1 MKRII
6 KLTESDLTRI
16 VRRVLREQNETTPQ
30 QPPVNTSNPTGNLNQ
45 ELVGETANFYLENEY
60 NIPILSQVEIEN
72 VKSNREELIIEGNSP
87 KVGKVTLKYRC
98 GNTKDF
104 FKLDK
109 VRFTGN
115 FVNDVNDFISS
126 LRDTLFQSRNWWRDL
141 LVGHVKNYVRQETP
155 KVIKEK
161 ITRVINNN
169 KNPIVYPPVESDTN
183 NRYFMEIIKSNFCS
197 RGGRDKA
204 TFATTGGN
212 QGSNMA

>member
-6 KLTESDLTRI
+6 KLTENDLTRI
-16 VRRVLREQNETTPQ
+16 VRRVIREQNEKPP
-30 QPPVNTSNPTGNLNQ
+30 QPPVNSTNPTGNLNQ
-45 ELVGETANFYLENEY
+45 ELVGESANFYLENEY
-60 NIPILSQVEIEN
+60 NVPILSQVEIEN
-72 VKSNREELIIEGNSP
+72 VKSNREELIIEGTSP
-87 KVGKVTLKYRC
+87 NVGKVTLKYRC

-109 VRFTGN
+109 VRFSGN
-115 FVNDVNDFISS
+115 FLNDVNDFLAK
-126 LRDTLFQSRNWWRDL
+126 LRDTLFQSRDWWRNL
-141 LVGHVKNYVRQETP
+141 LIGHVKNYVRQETP
-155 KVIKEK
+155 KEINEK
-161 ITRVINNN
+161 IKRLINTN

-204 TFATTGGN
+204 TFANTGGK